1 MVQAEVY
8 FDYLRNAFRSN
19 RVRGY
24 CVGRKINGKTCIFDK
39 DGKLIV
45 AEVKGKIL
53 YNPKEYDYECI
64 WLACEDI
71 IARLARDEEHRQKIW
86 MSWASPSNWAER
98 MDEEIKIRI
107 VSKNGSYEELFSVV
121 KDVLKE
127 IDMYGLIEN
136 GAPEDEFDTEAEMI
150 VEKIKPGSSIEDIS
164 GIIADVLNK
173 MFGVNIDRLKYLKE
187 AKKIYEVTHKL

>member
-1 MVQAEVY
+1 MVPAKVY
-8 FDYLRNAFRSN
+8 FDYLRNAFKSH

-24 CVGRKINGKTCIFDK
+24 CVGQKRNGKTCIFDVN
-39 DGKLIV
+39 GKLVV

-86 MSWASPSNWAER
+86 MSWASPTNWEEK
-98 MDEEIKIRI
+98 MDEEIKIRRV
-107 VSKNGSYEELFSVV
+107 VSKDVLDAV
-121 KDVLKE
+121 KNVLKE
-127 IDMYGLIEN
+127 IDMYSLIEH
-136 GAPEDEFDTEAEMI
+136 GAPDDEFDTEAEMI
-150 VEKIKPGSSIEDIS
+150 VEQIKAGTSIEEIS

-173 MFGVNIDRLKYLKE
+173 MFGVNVDRLKYIKE
-187 AKKIYEVTHKL
+187 ARKIYEVMHTL

>member
-1 MVQAEVY
+1 MVPAKVY
-8 FDYLRNAFRSN
+8 FDYLRNAFKSH

-24 CVGRKINGKTCIFDK
+24 CVGQKRNGKTCIFDVN
-39 DGKLIV
+39 GKLVV

-86 MSWASPSNWAER
+86 MSWASPTNWEEK
-98 MDEEIKIRI
+98 MDEEIKIRRV
-107 VSKNGSYEELFSVV
+107 VSKDVLDAV
-121 KDVLKE
+121 KNVLKE
-127 IDMYGLIEN
+127 IDMYSLIEH
-136 GAPEDEFDTEAEMI
+136 GAPDDEFDTGAEMI
-150 VEKIKPGSSIEDIS
+150 VEQIKAGTSIEEIS

-173 MFGVNIDRLKYLKE
+173 MFGVNVDRLKYIKE
-187 AKKIYEVTHKL
+187 ARKIYEVMHTL